1 MTAEREADVR
11 TAVDEL
17 VAALLAMVRAEV
29 DSVAAAPDRLLGI
42 HEAATALGIGRTAL
56 YHQLT
61 TGRLRSFKVGRR
73 RLIPA
78 SAIGAYIAVQAEE
91 DSVEPR
97 LAAGRFQVPIHARR
111 ARAGGLESLR

>member
-1 MTAEREADVR
+1 MTAEREAVR

-17 VAALLAMVRAEV
+17 VASLLAMVRAEV
-29 DSVAAAPDRLLGI
+29 DSVPAAPDRLLSI
-42 HEAATALGIGRTAL
+42 DEAAMALGIGRTAL

-61 TGRLRSFKVGRR
+61 AGRLRSFKVGRR

-78 SAIGAYIAVQAEE
+78 SAIGAYIAVQAGE

-97 LAAGRFQVPIHARR
+97 LAASRFHVPIDARR
-111 ARAGGLESLR
+111 ARTGALESLR